1 MEILGEGTEELTPEL
16 MEGFLTDLLD
26 RGRSEVSVRAYR
38 NALRTLYK
46 SLPEG
51 KRVTAATG
59 RRWRVM
65 LEGSGACPRT
75 VSARMSVWN
84 SLARYLGHRDWQVEG
99 LNPAG
104 GDIQP
109 ELTRREYLRLLSA
122 AKQLGQ
128 ERTYLL
134 VKVLGGA
141 GLRLQDLP
149 RLTAEAVHEGTVRIG
164 GTCSG
169 GASQLG
175 RTCVGR
181 TVGPGNTCSEGASQ
195 PGGACDKT
203 ASQLGRARGERTVQ
217 LGGTCGERTVGP
229 GDSDSERARIIHL
242 PAVLQR
248 ELNGYIHRQGI
259 HSGPIFVTSGGRP
272 LDRSNI
278 GRCIRQV
285 GQAARVAEEKASP
298 RCLWRMYQSTQKGIR
313 DNVSLLIEQAYERQ
327 LEREQMAVGWEE

>member
-1 MEILGEGTEELTPEL
+1 MDILGQGTEELTPEL

-26 RGRSEVSVRAYR
+26 RGRSQVSVKAYR
-38 NALRTLYK
+38 NALTALYT

-59 RRWRVM
+59 SRWRGI
-65 LEGSGACPRT
+65 LEGGGACPRT

-84 SLARYLGHRDWQVEG
+84 SLVRYLGHRDWQVEG
-99 LNPAG
+99 LNSSG

-109 ELTRREYLRLLSA
+109 ELTRKEYLRLLSA

-134 VKVLGGA
+134 IKALGGV

-149 RLTAEAVHEGTVRIG
+149 GLTAEAVREGIVRIG
-164 GTCSG
+164 GTCSEKT
-169 GASQLG
+169 AQLRG
-175 RTCVGR
+175 I
-181 TVGPGNTCSEGASQ
+181 CSEGAAQ
-195 PGGACDKT
+195 PRGICSEKAAQPRDICSEGA
-203 ASQLGRARGERTVQ
+203 VY
-217 LGGTCGERTVGP
+217 P
-229 GDSDSERARIIHL
+229 GNSGSERVRIIHL

-248 ELNGYIHRQGI
+248 ELSGYIQRRGI
-259 HSGPIFVTSGGRP
+259 RSGPVFVTSGGRP

-298 RCLWRMYQSTQKGIR
+298 RCLWKMYQSTQKGIR